1 MSGPF
6 ARPGARGE
14 SCAPTRPEARGRRR
28 LGRGP
33 PPSTQQRPAPCRR
46 SKAWAGKRGTIGWKA
61 ALQKQMPRSGGGG
74 ARWVPSR
81 THGTSQGD
89 RTSALGTRC
98 SPAALRGAGREPR
111 SAAGSAPHAGAT
123 GERQRACG
131 TVPARHPVGSRR
143 GWPGLPRDS
152 ERRPELFPGVRAGRG
167 AFGRRRAEAGAP
179 GGAWPARPAESRCGA
194 GDGLRERRASGGNG
208 RGKRERLGVCE
219 HGRHRLVFTTRPVPA
234 TGQRA
239 RAQTCSSVTRG
250 VSPVT
255 GREATSPLA
264 RSRAGRRTRGSRR
277 RVVAARGPPNTP
289 STRDLRPGLYST
301 DPFAAETTY
310 MRLLPCSVTC
320 AYKGASTPRGIPK
333 TMSPQTLDG

>member
-1 MSGPF
+1 M
-6 ARPGARGE
+6 
-14 SCAPTRPEARGRRR
+14 
-28 LGRGP
+28 
-33 PPSTQQRPAPCRR
+33 PC
-46 SKAWAGKRGTIGWKA
+46 
-61 ALQKQMPRSGGGG
+61 SGGGG

-123 GERQRACG
+123 RERQRACG

-167 AFGRRRAEAGAP
+167 AFGRPRAEAGAPAP

-208 RGKRERLGVCE
+208 RGKRERPGVCE

-250 VSPVT
+250 MSPVT
-255 GREATSPLA
+255 GREAASPLA
-264 RSRAGRRTRGSRR
+264 RSRAADGP
-277 RVVAARGPPNTP
+277 AAADAGWWPH
-289 STRDLRPGLYST
+289 
-301 DPFAAETTY
+301 AA
-310 MRLLPCSVTC
+310 
-320 AYKGASTPRGIPK
+320 
-333 TMSPQTLDG
+333 PQTLPRHAIYAQDFIPQIRLQRKRPTCDFFPAALPVPTKEPRLPEEYRKRCHLKRWMGRTPSPTKQAPKVGSLHLTWRAAQPRCTNQ